1 MMSEHENKED
11 QKPTIASEQLVLL
24 LISVLLVLLGQSL
37 VSILTE
43 TTRWQ
48 AYIISAIGMLL
59 FLLTT
64 VSFTRAEFPAWLHKP
79 IQTIR
84 HWLQLSPSGF
94 HFFWSAPIFSIIAW
108 LAAGDGNLMLSAP
121 IAVAAWILAIIFIV
135 ASHWGSFKRI
145 RFQNWS
151 RTDTMAILVLTLAS
165 LALRGIALSD
175 IPWVLT
181 GDEGS
186 AGLSAVEFL
195 DGRKNNIFGTSWFSF
210 PAMFFAVQS
219 ISIRILG
226 QTTFALRLPSMIAG
240 ALTIPALY
248 FFARVT
254 FGRKVAMMA
263 GAFLTTFHFHIHF
276 SRIGLNNI
284 WDGLYIVLFSGF
296 LWWAWKDQGSEKD
309 GSSALFL
316 LAGLILGF
324 GQYFY
329 TSMRVVFAILCL
341 WLLIQALRKWTDFR
355 TRLPGLLSLAMGTAV
370 ILIPLAAY
378 YIRNTDQ
385 FTAPFQRVSI
395 LGPWLEQEIARSGE
409 SVWYILWSQFKLAG
423 LAFTHVNLRHWYMPN
438 HPMLLLIPS
447 ALFLLGVVL
456 ILVRIKDPRYTWL
469 AIWIVSAIAIS
480 ALSESTPASQ
490 RLTFV
495 APAVS
500 LVVILPLRAMIEW
513 FRDLFP
519 ERKRLPV
526 LLPGFLLILAMSF
539 DFYFYFGE
547 YSGNQKF
554 SDNNTETANV
564 IAEYLLELDSIQK
577 VYFCGPPRMGYYTH
591 STIPYLVPEATGYDV
606 DNPLV
611 EPPSET
617 LTGPTVYIFLPERL
631 DELGFVEQA
640 YPGGKV
646 VVKRGREQIH
656 LFTAYQIQ

>member
-1 MMSEHENKED
+1 
-11 QKPTIASEQLVLL
+11 
-24 LISVLLVLLGQSL
+24 LID
-37 VSILTE
+37 

-48 AYIISAIGMLL
+48 AYLISALGMLL

-64 VSFTRAEFPAWLHKP
+64 VSFMRAEFPAWFHKP
-79 IQTIR
+79 IQRLR
-84 HWLQLSPSGF
+84 HRLQLSPSGF
-94 HFFWSAPIFSIIAW
+94 HLFWSAPIFSIIAW
-108 LAAGDGNLMLSAP
+108 LAARDGNLMLSAP
-121 IAVAAWILAIIFIV
+121 IAITAWILAIAFII
-135 ASHWGSFKRI
+135 ASHWDSFKQI

-151 RTDTMAILVLTLAS
+151 RTDTMALIILTLVS

-186 AGLSAVEFL
+186 AGLSAVEFI
-195 DGRKNNIFGTSWFSF
+195 DGRKNNIFGTGWFSF

-254 FGRKVAMMA
+254 FDRTIALMA

-284 WDGLYIVLFSGF
+284 WDGLFLVLFSGL
-296 LWWAWKDQGSEKD
+296 LWWAWKGQDPEKD

-316 LAGLILGF
+316 LAGLILGL

-341 WLLIQALRKWTDFR
+341 WLLIQAIRKWSDFR
-355 TRLPGLLSLAMGTAV
+355 RRLPGLCSLAMGTVV

-378 YIRNTDQ
+378 YIKNPSQ
-385 FTAPFQRVSI
+385 FAAPFQRVSI
-395 LGPWLEQEIARSGE
+395 LGPWLEQEIASSGE
-409 SVWYILWSQFKLAG
+409 SAWYILWSQFKLAG

-447 ALFLLGVVL
+447 ALFLLGIVL
-456 ILVRIKDPRYTWL
+456 IIAKIKDPRYTWL
-469 AIWIVSAIAIS
+469 AIWIVSAVAIS

-500 LVVILPLRAMIEW
+500 LVVVLPLRAMIEW
-513 FRDLFP
+513 FKDLFP
-519 ERKRLPV
+519 ERKRFPV
-526 LLPGFLLILAMSF
+526 LLPGLLLILAMSL

-554 SDNNTETANV
+554 SDNNTETANA
-564 IAEYLLELDSIQK
+564 IAEYLLEVDSIHR

-591 STIPYLVPEATGYDV
+591 STIPYLVPDAIGYDV
-606 DNPLV
+606 DNPLI
-611 EPPSET
+611 EPPSEA
-617 LTGPTVYIFLPERL
+617 LSEPTVYIFLPERL
-631 DELGFVEQA
+631 DELELVEQA

-646 VVKRGREQIH
+646 VIKRGREQIN

>member
-1 MMSEHENKED
+1 MSVHENQED
-11 QKPTIASEQLVLL
+11 QNTVIASEQLVLL

-37 VSILTE
+37 AGVLIE

-48 AYIISAIGMLL
+48 AYIISALGMLL

-64 VSFTRAEFPAWLHKP
+64 VSFTRTEFPAWLYKP
-79 IQTIR
+79 IQTMR

-94 HFFWSAPIFSIIAW
+94 HLFWSAPIFSIIAW

-121 IAVAAWILAIIFIV
+121 IAIAAWILATIFVV
-135 ASHWGSFKRI
+135 ASHWGSLKRI

-151 RTDTMAILVLTLAS
+151 RTDTMAIMILTLAS
-165 LALRGIALSD
+165 LVLRGIALSD

-186 AGLSAVEFL
+186 AGLSAVEFI
-195 DGRKNNIFGTSWFSF
+195 DGVKNNIFGTGWFSF

-219 ISIRILG
+219 ISIRIFG

-254 FGRKVAMMA
+254 FGRKVAIMA
-263 GAFLTTFHFHIHF
+263 SAFLTTFHFHIHF

-284 WDGLYIVLFSGF
+284 WDGLFVVLFSGF
-296 LWWAWKDQGSEKD
+296 LWWAWKCHNPKED
-309 GSSALFL
+309 GSNALFL
-316 LAGLILGF
+316 LTGLILGL

-341 WLLIQALRKWTDFR
+341 WLLIQAIRNWADFR
-355 TRLPGLLSLAMGTAV
+355 THLPGLISLSMGTAV

-378 YIRNTDQ
+378 YIKNPSQ

-456 ILVRIKDPRYTWL
+456 TFVRIKDPRYMWL
-469 AIWIVSAIAIS
+469 TIWIVSAIAIS

-500 LVVILPLRAMIEW
+500 LVVVLPLRAMIEW
-513 FRDLFP
+513 FSNLFP
-519 ERKRLPV
+519 ERKRLPIF
-526 LLPGFLLILAMSF
+526 LPGLLLIFAMSF

-554 SDNNTETANV
+554 SDNNTETANA

-591 STIPYLVPEATGYDV
+591 STIPYLVPKATGYDV
-606 DNPLV
+606 AEPLI
-611 EPPSET
+611 EPPSEV
-617 LTGPTVYIFLPERL
+617 LSEPTVYIFLPERL
-631 DELGFVEQA
+631 DELELVEQA
-640 YPGGKV
+640 YPGGKLV
-646 VVKRGREQIH
+646 AKKGREQIQ